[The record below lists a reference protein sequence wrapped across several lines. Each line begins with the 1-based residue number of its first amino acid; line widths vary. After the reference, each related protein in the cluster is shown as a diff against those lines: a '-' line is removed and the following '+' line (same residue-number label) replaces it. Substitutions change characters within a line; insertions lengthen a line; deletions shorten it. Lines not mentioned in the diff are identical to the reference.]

1 MNKDENIEDEL
12 AGDQS
17 EFSEEALPEP
27 DELDDLDA
35 DDSDESDDMEHDW
48 EEDDQWRRAADS
60 KLTILPDDLDEGEL
74 EEIEDLHENASENMR
89 TILITGASGNIAM
102 KLRDAWEGIYDLIL
116 IDSMADPEDPDVI
129 QADLSVWDQEWV
141 DLFAEVDT
149 VVHLAGNRDEFSP
162 WHDLADPNI
171 DGFANVLNAAVLNE
185 VERFVFASS
194 NHVMGGYREID
205 DLPITTDLPPRP
217 DSPYG
222 GTKLMGER
230 LGKSAAEAYGLTFIA
245 LRLGWIQDG
254 GNVPQTLPD
263 EWNRQLWLSNEDA
276 LQLFE
281 CAVEADLEDCPFLI
295 VNGMSNNSGMRWD
308 LSTAAEWL
316 GYQPEDDA
324 YTVIDDQSDVV

>member
-1 MNKDENIEDEL
+1 MNRDDKIEDKFEDEL
-12 AGDQS
+12 N
-17 EFSEEALPEP
+17 EPESEEVTETE
-27 DELDDLDA
+27 DT
-35 DDSDESDDMEHDW
+35 DESGHQW
-48 EEDDQWRRAADS
+48 EVEDEWRETASSR
-60 KLTILPDDLDEGEL
+60 LTILPDDLDEGEI
-74 EEIEDLHENASENMR
+74 EEIEELHMPAGDSIR
-89 TILITGASGNIAM
+89 TILITGANGNIAS
-102 KLRDAWEGIYDLIL
+102 KLRDAWEGVYDLIL
-116 IDSMADPEDPDVI
+116 IDAQADPDDPDLI
-129 QADLSVWDQEWV
+129 QADLSVWDQQWV
-141 DLFAEVDT
+141 DLFADVDT
-149 VVHLAGNRDEFSP
+149 VIHLAGNRDEFSP

-171 DGFANVLNAAVLNE
+171 DVYANVLNAAVLNE

-194 NHVMGGYREID
+194 NHVMGGYREIE

-254 GNVPQTLPD
+254 DNLPQTLPD

-281 CAVEADLEDCPFLI
+281 CSVEADMEDCQFLI

-308 LSTAAEWL
+308 LSTAADWL

-324 YTVIDDQSDVV
+324 YATLDDRSDVV